1 MTAPCREGVIVRGL
15 GGLYY
20 ARDAEGAVWVLRAK
34 GTFRK
39 QHITPLVGDRIRFAP
54 PSGEEHG
61 WIEQVLPRDNQLL
74 RPPVANIGHLV
85 FVLAPEPA
93 PDYLLL
99 DAMLV
104 LARMQGIPSLIVVN
118 KRELDEALGETIRA
132 EYAQAGAPI
141 LEVSASRGDGLAEL
155 AEVLREGVCCFAGQ
169 SGVGKS
175 TLLSA
180 VTGLS
185 LQAGEIS
192 RRIARGKNTTRHA
205 ELYSQN
211 GFTVLDT
218 AGFSL
223 LEPWEGMEPV
233 ALRGYYPE
241 FAPYEG
247 QCRFQP
253 CYHQSEPGCAV
264 LEAVRAGALPAERLL
279 RYHQLLDRVKQ
290 VWRNRYV

>member
-1 MTAPCREGVIVRGL
+1 MTAVCQEGLIVRGV

-20 ARDAEGAVWVLRAK
+20 ARDAQGEVWVLRAK
-34 GTFRK
+34 GAFRK
-39 QHITPLVGDRIRFAP
+39 QHLTPLVGDRILFVP
-54 PSGEEHG
+54 PAGEEHG
-61 WIEQVLPRDNQLL
+61 WIEQILPRDNELL

-85 FVLAPEPA
+85 FVLAPEPE

-104 LARMQGIPSLIVVN
+104 LARKQNIPPLIVVN
-118 KRELDEALGETIRA
+118 KTELNAELTETVRA
-132 EYAQAGAPI
+132 EYALAGAPV
-141 LEVSASRGDGLAEL
+141 LAVSAVTGEGLAAL
-155 AEVLREGVCCFAGQ
+155 AAALHGGVCCFAGQ

-205 ELYSQN
+205 ELYFQN

-233 ALRGYYPE
+233 ELRGYYPE

-253 CYHQSEPGCAV
+253 CFHFSEPGCAV
-264 LEAVRAGALPAERLL
+264 LAAVREGTLPQARVT

>member
-1 MTAPCREGVIVRGL
+1 MTAECREGVIVRGL

-20 ARDAEGAVWVLRAK
+20 ARDAQGEVWVLRAK
-34 GTFRK
+34 GAFRK
-39 QHITPLVGDRIRFAP
+39 QHLTPLVGDRILFAP
-54 PSGEEHG
+54 PAGEDHG
-61 WIEQVLPRDNQLL
+61 WIEQILPRDNELL

-93 PDYLLL
+93 PDLLLL

-104 LARMQGIPSLIVVN
+104 LARLQSIAPLIVVN
-118 KRELDEALGETIRA
+118 KTELDAALEEAVRT
-132 EYAQAGAPI
+132 EYALAGAPV
-141 LEVSASRGDGLAEL
+141 LAVSAVTGEGLDALAAALRG
-155 AEVLREGVCCFAGQ
+155 GVCCFAGQ

-180 VTGLS
+180 VTGLH

-205 ELYSQN
+205 ELYHQN
-211 GFTVLDT
+211 GFAVLDT

-223 LEPWEGMEPV
+223 LEPWEGMEPIE
-233 ALRGYYPE
+233 LRRYYPE

-253 CYHQSEPGCAV
+253 CFHLSEPGCAV
-264 LEAVRAGALPAERLL
+264 LAAAREGALPAARLA